1 MDPSG
6 TAPMAET
13 ETQDA
18 VATVE
23 GEAIDFAAFLVT
35 CPPNSSKKIA
45 DLGEHD
51 IGGSYILNLPT
62 IQLPC
67 DNEEC
72 GGRRMFFDCQT
83 NDRRIFLKTWDFIFV
98 TYTCRHCNTSIK
110 QYAIGC
116 LLTDES
122 GRGKVHKY
130 GEFPPFGERIP
141 PGVLRLI
148 QPDIVFFRQGLRAE
162 NLGLG
167 IGAFGYYRR
176 VVERQKDR
184 LFDRIISVARSIN
197 FPADRIE
204 ALGKAKA
211 SFQFESSVK
220 EFKDLIPQSLL
231 IKGHNPLTLLHR
243 ALSRGIHSDSDA
255 ECLELAHDI
264 RAILTEL
271 EARAAEALRSDAAI
285 GKAISHLTGQGARK
299 ELN

>member
-1 MDPSG
+1 
-6 TAPMAET
+6 MAKT
-13 ETQDA
+13 EPQDA
-18 VATVE
+18 VATIE
-23 GEAIDFAAFLVT
+23 EEAIDFASFLVT
-35 CPPNSSKKIA
+35 CPPNSSKGIA
-45 DLGEHD
+45 DLGLRES
-51 IGGSYILNLPT
+51 GLLYILNQPV

-67 DNEEC
+67 DDEEC

-83 NDRRIFLKTWDFIFV
+83 DKIRIVLQKWDYTFV
-98 TYTCRHCNTSIK
+98 TYVCRHCNNSFK

-116 LLTDES
+116 LVTDDS
-122 GRGKVHKY
+122 GSGKVHKY

-184 LFDRIISVARSIN
+184 LFDKIISVARSNN

-243 ALSRGIHSDSDA
+243 ALSRGLHNDSDA
-255 ECLELAHDI
+255 ECLELARDI

-271 EARAAEALRSDAAI
+271 EARAAEALRSDAEI
-285 GKAISHLTGQGARK
+285 GEAISHLTGQGGRK
-299 ELN
+299 EPN